1 MYAIVQG
8 VVNLC
13 WGFFKWGLL
22 VALIAAIAAV
32 PYFYDRLD
40 SEIRHRLLTMLS
52 EQYEGLDISVRSA
65 QFVENEGI
73 EVRDLVIVETGAAGP
88 RAELLSLPEV
98 FLHSQGTLQEVL
110 SGSIEVRKVVI
121 RRPILR
127 MTRRHDASWSC
138 SRLLPIPKFGDHPP
152 AVIQIEDASVEVFDP
167 TKNPSSMLVIRNVN
181 LTLTEPEDASPENA
195 SSSLRNINGTFT
207 GDYVSRVELQGQV
220 NLKTG
225 TWSLQGMVD
234 DLEIARESL
243 RSLPE
248 DWLSGLEVP
257 QTCRAHASFRFA
269 LSGGAEDEFPLCQF
283 TAKGMVTDGRLED
296 PRLPGPLTELT
307 TSFSVDNAGLVLS
320 NLVAH
325 SGQMT
330 LRIPQLQTW
339 GHGAAAQKRIVGEV
353 ERLELDRNLLAALPD
368 RFTETWSKYLPTG
381 QVNAKF
387 TADYD
392 GTRWQ
397 PRTADVEFLNV
408 SFSYHKFPYRLHRAK
423 GTMQA
428 GNDRVALKFE
438 NDTLQI
444 SMEAFS
450 GKNRVTVAGTVWQP
464 LSAPY
469 GTVTVHA
476 DELELND
483 ELFAAMEQ
491 EPQKIVR
498 DLNPTGRVSVDLTI
512 SSSQHGVPPSKKMTC
527 NVLGGTIRYEKFPY
541 PLNVTRGT
549 ITMENDRWMFSD
561 FAAKNDTG
569 QVECKGWFGPT
580 PAGKELML
588 VFSGSNIDLEEE
600 LRDSLSH
607 PNMRRLWNDLR
618 LRGTIDLQDLTVRY
632 LVESKNLSVTF
643 RAKPLQEVTSI
654 EPVHLPYRLEKL
666 RGVLVYQDG
675 QITIEDFEAYHDD
688 ARITARVTCKF
699 TPDGSWNLRLDD
711 MLVEQLQL
719 DNDLTRALP
728 DRFRSAITELDTRTP
743 INLAGWVE
751 VARNSRQ
758 IDRLMSAWN
767 LDVVFHRAHLNCGVP
782 IDNVS
787 GKVALSG
794 QSNGETILCRGEL
807 DNCSLMYRDIQI
819 TQVKGPILIDDQQV
833 LLGAQVPP
841 LANQAP
847 RSIQGMVFGGWLYG
861 SGVSILG
868 KNNGYSLSG
877 RLYEA
882 DLARAAQ
889 ELVAGRQSLTGKV
902 FAQVELRG
910 GSKTINAIEGRGS
923 IQLRDADIY
932 ELPAMVS
939 LLKILTIRPPDNTAF
954 SESDIDF
961 HIRGNH
967 VYFPKI
973 VFRGDAISLEGGG
986 EMDFNHNVN
995 LQFGTRLGRGDL
1007 GLSFLRDALGGA
1019 GDQLVL
1025 IHVEGPAANPRII
1038 RQPLPAVNNLIEQL
1052 QKDLQIPVESPGLF
1066 PQNGTAS
1073 PYNRAVPQRR

>member
-1 MYAIVQG
+1 M
-8 VVNLC
+8 NLC

-22 VALIAAIAAV
+22 VVLIAAIAAV

-40 SEIRHRLLTMLS
+40 SEIRQRLLTMLS
-52 EQYEGLDISVRSA
+52 EKYQGLDIYVRSA

-73 EVRDLVIVETGAAGP
+73 EVRDLVIVETEAAGP

-110 SGSIEVRKVVI
+110 SGSIELRKVVI
-121 RRPILR
+121 RRPVLR

-138 SRLLPIPKFGDHPP
+138 SRLLPIPKFGDRPP
-152 AVIQIEDASVEVFDP
+152 SVIQIEDATVEVFDP
-167 TKNPSSMLVIRNVN
+167 TKNPSSMLVIRNID
-181 LTLTEPEDASPENA
+181 LTLTEPADAATENGT
-195 SSSLRNINGTFT
+195 SSLRMINGTLT
-207 GDYVSRVELQGQV
+207 SDYVSRVELQGQV

-225 TWSLQGMVD
+225 AWSLQGMVD
-234 DLEIARESL
+234 GLEITPESL

-248 DWLSGLEVP
+248 DWLSRCEAP

-269 LSGGAEDEFPLCQF
+269 LSDGGGKNLTPCQF
-283 TAKGMVTDGRLED
+283 TATGMVTDGRIED

-307 TSFSVDNAGLVLS
+307 SSFSVNNAGLVLN
-320 NLVAH
+320 NLVAN

-339 GHGAAAQKRIVGEV
+339 GHGATAQKRIVGQV

-387 TADYD
+387 TADFD
-392 GTRWQ
+392 GSRWL
-397 PRTADVEFLNV
+397 PKTADVEFQNV
-408 SFSYHKFPYRLHRAK
+408 SFSYHKFPYRLHRAR
-423 GTMQA
+423 GTLPFGQQ
-428 GNDRVALKFE
+428 RIALKLE

-444 SMEAFS
+444 NLEAFS

-483 ELFAAMEQ
+483 ELFAAMQE
-491 EPQKIVR
+491 EPQKIMR
-498 DLNPTGRVSVDLTI
+498 ALNPSGRVSVDLAITTD
-512 SSSQHGVPPSKKMTC
+512 QHGAPPTKTMTC

-549 ITMENDRWMFSD
+549 IILENDEWTFKD

-569 QVECKGWFGPT
+569 HVECRGWFGPG

-588 VFSGSNIDLEEE
+588 VFDGSNIDLEEE
-600 LRDSLSH
+600 LRDSLNH
-607 PNMRRLWNDLR
+607 PNMRRLWDDLR
-618 LRGTIDLQDLTVRY
+618 LRGTIDLENLTVRY
-632 LVESKNLSVTF
+632 LVEPKDLKVTF
-643 RAKPLQEVTSI
+643 RARPHQEVTSI
-654 EPVHLPYRLEKL
+654 EPVHLPYRLERL
-666 RGVLVYQDG
+666 RGVVVYKDGLV
-675 QITIEDFEAYHDD
+675 TIENFEGYHND
-688 ARITARVTCKF
+688 ARITAKVTCKF
-699 TPDGSWNLRLDD
+699 TPDGSWNLRTDD
-711 MLVEQLQL
+711 LLVEQLQL
-719 DNDLTRALP
+719 DNDLTHAVP

-743 INLAGWVE
+743 INLAGWVQ
-751 VARNSRQ
+751 VGRNANQ
-758 IDRLMSAWN
+758 MDRLESAWN

-787 GKVALSG
+787 GKVTLWG
-794 QSNGETILCRGEL
+794 QSNGESILCHGEL
-807 DNCSLMYRDIQI
+807 DIRSLMYRDIQI
-819 TQVKGPILIDDQQV
+819 TQVRGPILIDDQRV
-833 LLGAQVPP
+833 RLGAQVPP
-841 LANQAP
+841 PPNQKP
-847 RSIQGMVFGGWLYG
+847 RAIQGSVFGGWLYG

-882 DLARAAQ
+882 DLARTAQ
-889 ELVAGRQSLTGKV
+889 ELVAGRQSLVGKV

-910 GSKTINAIEGRGS
+910 GSKTINAMEGKGS

-939 LLKILTIRPPDNTAF
+939 LLKILAIRRPDNTAF

-986 EMDFNHNVN
+986 EMDLNHNIN

-1007 GLSFLRDALGGA
+1007 GLSFLREALGGA

-1025 IHVEGPAANPRII
+1025 IHVEGPAANPRIV

-1066 PQNGTAS
+1066 PQTGAAS
-1073 PYNRAVPQRR
+1073 PYGRTTPQRR